1 VVNEAFLVFVG
12 GGVGSA
18 LRYAVARGAA
28 ELLQSGFPWGTVFV
42 NVAGSLAAGLL
53 IGLLG
58 ARAGAEPGTAHLLLM
73 TGFLGGFTTFSAFS
87 MDALALASRQ
97 PVIAAG
103 YVIGT
108 VTLSLGAALIGLWL
122 ARGGPSPL

>member
-1 VVNEAFLVFVG
+1 MVKEAFLVFVG

-28 ELLQSGFPWGTVFV
+28 EWLPSGFPWGTAFV

-58 ARAGAEPGTAHLLLM
+58 ARAGAEPGTAQLLLM

-87 MDALALASRQ
+87 MDTLALASRQ
-97 PVIAAG
+97 PAVAAG
-103 YVIGT
+103 YVVGT
-108 VTLSLGAALIGLWL
+108 VTLSLCAALAGLWL
-122 ARGGPSPL
+122 ARGAPGPL